1 MIGRESRFLPTPPA
15 FDAPVAG
22 ARLNIAT
29 NGLEWKK
36 IQWCGYP
43 PDGEKD
49 AEDVFIRFD
58 RIHERDR
65 QMDTA

>member
-36 IQWCGYP
+36 NTMVWL

>member
-1 MIGRESRFLPTPPA
+1 MEKNTMVWL
-15 FDAPVAG
+15 
-22 ARLNIAT
+22 
-29 NGLEWKK
+29 
-36 IQWCGYP
+36 